1 MNIFSAIVG
10 PVANLAGTWMN
21 NKHEQSQ
28 AKHKAKMA
36 VIEHDAD
43 WESKMAAASGA
54 SWIVEFWTLVLAVPI
69 FMVGYAVAF
78 DDLAVMGRVHAGFD
92 ALSNLPDW
100 YQYLLFIG
108 VSASFGIRGADKL
121 MKLRK

>member
-54 SWIVEFWTLVLAVPI
+54 SWKDEFWTLVLACPI

>member
-21 NKHEQSQ
+21 NNHEQSQ

-54 SWIVEFWTLVLAVPI
+54 SWKDEFWTLVLAGPI

-100 YQYLLFIG
+100 YQYLLFL
-108 VSASFGIRGADKL
+108 VCSAALGIRGLDKW
-121 MKLRK
+121 KSKK

>member
-21 NKHEQSQ
+21 NKHEQTQ

-54 SWIVEFWTLVLAVPI
+54 SWKDEFWTLVLAVPI

>member
-1 MNIFSAIVG
+1 MNIFSVIVG

-21 NKHEQSQ
+21 NRHEQSQ

-36 VIEHDAD
+36 IIEHDAD

-54 SWIVEFWTLVLAVPI
+54 SWKDEFWTLVLAVPI

>member
-10 PVANLAGTWMN
+10 PVANLAGKWMN

-54 SWIVEFWTLVLAVPI
+54 SWKDEFWTLVLAVPI